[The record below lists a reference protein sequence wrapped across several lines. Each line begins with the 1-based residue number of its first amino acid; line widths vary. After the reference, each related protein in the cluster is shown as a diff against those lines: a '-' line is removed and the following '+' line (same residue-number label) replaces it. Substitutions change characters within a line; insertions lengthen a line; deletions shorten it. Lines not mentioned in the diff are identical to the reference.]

1 MLLFVIVKWYFLSLE
16 KIKYFFFFI
25 IVKSIINSKY
35 IEKVILNLKKKS
47 YFVLYLRNII
57 FNVDKYKLWFL
68 KWIEKYNLKFCKKNK
83 IYIFD
88 VFDYY
93 IDFYIK
99 ILNIE

>member
-1 MLLFVIVKWYFLSLE
+1 MLKVLLIVNILKKLFW
-16 KIKYFFFFI
+16 
-25 IVKSIINSKY
+25 
-35 IEKVILNLKKKS
+35 ILKKS

-57 FNVDKYKLWFL
+57 FNVDKYKVWFF

-99 ILNIE
+99 ILNIEYVCYLKL

>member
-1 MLLFVIVKWYFLSLE
+1 MLFFVIVKWYFLSLE

-35 IEKVILNLKKKS
+35 IEKVILSLKKS

-57 FNVDKYKLWFL
+57 FNVDKYKVWFF
-68 KWIEKYNLKFCKKNK
+68 KWIEKYNLKFCKRNK

>member
-1 MLLFVIVKWYFLSLE
+1 MLFFVIVKWYFLSLE
-16 KIKYFFFFI
+16 KIKYFFFLLLLKVLL
-25 IVKSIINSKY
+25 IVN
-35 IEKVILNLKKKS
+35 ILKKLFWILKKS

-57 FNVDKYKLWFL
+57 FNVDKYKVWFF